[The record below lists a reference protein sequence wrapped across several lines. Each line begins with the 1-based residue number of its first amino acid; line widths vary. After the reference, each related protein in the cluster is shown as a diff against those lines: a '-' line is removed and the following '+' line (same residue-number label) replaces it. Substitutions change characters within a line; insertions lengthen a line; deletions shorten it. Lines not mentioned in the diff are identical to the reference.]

1 MSRRRTDSDLRVG
14 GLSVAARFTLFMTG
28 TLIPVLGL
36 QAFLLSRSAFNL
48 SKNTLDRTLVGA
60 VEVKTLEDAH
70 SEEVRSVKARFDV
83 ISDEYQR
90 VRAQNE
96 LKDPDDLTREN
107 RAVQSWLHGR
117 VEALRAEGSDA
128 MLPFWRQSDPEVTK
142 VGKINVAKVTY
153 GADDRPGL
161 AYSQPGGSTL
171 IIPDPGDSG
180 ERGLLGLVLG
190 TTIAVLV
197 AAAGAAAWVGT
208 QVSGPIQ
215 QIVGDVRQIATGD
228 LDHRT
233 HVHTG
238 GEIAL
243 LARSIDRMA
252 QGLAEAQDSELELQM
267 REREAAV
274 ASEVRDSLR
283 SERIPSLDGFDLAAV
298 HLSAEEMDG
307 NFHDFIE
314 LDDGRV
320 GLLVC
325 DVAGEGVP
333 GTIVGAT
340 ARAYLRAELS
350 RGGDVRETLHRV
362 NRVLA
367 RDVRRGMYV
376 TALYALVDPAKQ
388 TVQVACAGHKTPLV
402 RFTAADGK
410 VRLVQPEGIALAFD
424 KGPIF
429 ERALQVQEVPI
440 EAGDRLVLVN
450 TSAVEIANP
459 DGQEIGEKA
468 LYASVMRHGA
478 RPSGDFLERLQTVL
492 ESHADGEPLPRDV
505 SILTVARA

>member
-14 GLSVAARFTLFMTG
+14 GLSVAGRFTLFMTG

-36 QAFLLSRSAFNL
+36 QAFLLSKSAVNL
-48 SKNTLDRTLVGA
+48 GRNELDRTLVGA
-60 VEVKTLEDAH
+60 VEIKALEDAH
-70 SEEVRSVKARFDV
+70 HEEMRQVKARFDV
-83 ISDEYQR
+83 FNAEYQR
-90 VRAQNE
+90 VRSENE
-96 LKDPDDLTREN
+96 LKDPGDRTPED
-107 RAVQSWLHGR
+107 RAIERYLRRR
-117 VEALRAEGSDA
+117 VEAMRQEGNEK
-128 MLPFWRQSDPEVTK
+128 MKPFWQQTDKEVTRIGK
-142 VGKINVAKVTY
+142 VKVAHVTY
-153 GADDRPGL
+153 GPDDKRGL
-161 AYSQPGGSTL
+161 AYSQSGGATL
-171 IIPDPGDSG
+171 VIPDPGNSG
-180 ERGLLGLVLG
+180 GRGVLGLIFG

-197 AAAGAAAWVGT
+197 AGAGAAAWVGM

-233 HVHTG
+233 HVRTG

-252 QGLAEAQDSELELQM
+252 QSLAEAQDSELELQM
-267 REREAAV
+267 REREAEV
-274 ASEVRDSLR
+274 AGEVRDSLR
-283 SERIPSLDGFDLAAV
+283 SDTIPSIPGFDLAAE
-298 HLSAEEMDG
+298 HLASEEMDG

-314 LDDGRV
+314 LGDGRV

-350 RGGDVRETLHRV
+350 RGEDVRETFHRV

-376 TALYALVDPAKQ
+376 TALYALVDPAQ
-388 TVQVACAGHKTPLV
+388 GLVQVACAGHKTPLV
-402 RFTAADGK
+402 RFTAEDGK

-440 EAGDRLVLVN
+440 EPGDRLVLVN
-450 TSAVEIANP
+450 TAAVEIVDP
-459 DGQEIGEKA
+459 DGREIGEKE
-468 LYASVMRHGA
+468 LYAKIMRHGA
-478 RPSGDFLERLQTVL
+478 RPSGDFLERMRTVL
-492 ESHADGEPLPRDV
+492 ESYADGEPIPRDA